1 MKIIDNLSET
11 KIFTILFIVGFC
23 VFGNSLF
30 NGFVGDEFIV
40 FYNHHVTMPLPM
52 AFLTFL
58 QSQIDTTNPHSL
70 LGQYYRPVPL
80 FYFSFIKHIFG
91 LTPFFLRTPI
101 LVLHICNAFI
111 LFIFFKRFF
120 SQKIAFASALIFLVH
135 PLNQEAVVYI
145 AVAQEV
151 FYFFFGGI
159 AMLLI
164 TSTHATVRK
173 NLLASALFLF
183 SFLSK
188 ESGVLFLL
196 AGILYLFLFMR
207 KKMIEK
213 IPYLLLP
220 SIVYLTLRFIASQN
234 SVIYIVKSNISSLPF
249 LDRMISV
256 PKIFFFYLS
265 YFLYP
270 QNVSIL
276 PKWVV
281 EKVDIE
287 NFYVPLFLDILG
299 IAFFV
304 LIFFLFIR
312 KSHKLKTI
320 YLFFAVIF
328 IMGIGLHLHIKALDQ
343 TVAARWFYFP
353 MIGLLGILC
362 ALTEYFKKFVLF
374 HKKIFLAVFIIVL
387 LFFAT
392 KTFLRNL
399 DFKDALT
406 LYTKDVNLPGENY
419 YLENNIGDQLAQ
431 QGKYDLAIIHFK
443 RSIKIN
449 PKWYIAYSN
458 LGVVYE
464 KKKDYTKAE
473 KYLLY
478 AIKGKFLPA
487 YENLARIYLLHKSPE
502 DARDFTLLAL
512 KEFPNSETLWLTLS
526 LSYYELGKYSLA
538 LPPALKSYQLSPQE
552 KTAVVIQA
560 IRERVK

>member
-1 MKIIDNLSET
+1 MKIVDNLS
-11 KIFTILFIVGFC
+11 KVNIFIIFFIVGLC

-40 FYNHHVTMPLPM
+40 FYNPHVTMPLPM
-52 AFLTFL
+52 AFLTFF

-70 LGQYYRPVPL
+70 LGQYYRPFPL
-80 FYFSFIKHIFG
+80 FYFSAIKHIFG
-91 LTPFFLRTPI
+91 LTPFFFRIPI

-111 LFIFFKRFF
+111 LYIFFKRFF
-120 SQKIAFASALIFLVH
+120 SKKIAIASALIFLIH

-151 FYFFFGGI
+151 FYFFFGGT
-159 AMLLI
+159 ALLLI
-164 TSTHATVRK
+164 TSPHTTLRK
-173 NLLASALFLF
+173 NLLASVLFLL
-183 SFLSK
+183 SLLSK
-188 ESGVLFLL
+188 ESGILFLL
-196 AGILYLFLFMR
+196 TTFFYLFFFMR
-207 KKMIEK
+207 KEMIRR
-213 IPYLLLP
+213 IPYLLL
-220 SIVYLTLRFIASQN
+220 SSVLYLPLRFIASQN
-234 SVIYIVKSNISSLPF
+234 NVIYIVKSNISSLPF
-249 LDRMISV
+249 FDRMISM

-265 YFLYP
+265 YFFYP

-281 EKVDIE
+281 EKVDMGS
-287 NFYVPLFLDILG
+287 FYIPLLLDILC
-299 IAFFV
+299 IIFFI
-304 LIFFLFIR
+304 LIFFIFIR
-312 KSHKLKTI
+312 KSHKLRSI
-320 YLFFAVIF
+320 FLFFAVMF
-328 IMGIGLHLHIKALDQ
+328 VVGIGLHLQIKALDQ

-353 MIGLLGILC
+353 MIGLLGMLSVFV
-362 ALTEYFKKFVLF
+362 EYFKKFIFF
-374 HKKIFLAVFIIVL
+374 HKKIFLALFILI
-387 LFFAT
+387 LFFFAS

-431 QGKYDLAIIHFK
+431 QGKYDMAIIHFK

-464 KKKDYTKAE
+464 QKKDYKMAE
-473 KYLLY
+473 KYLSY
-478 AIKGKFLPA
+478 AVAGKFLPA

-502 DARDFTLLAL
+502 EARDFTLRSL
-512 KEFPNSETLWLTLS
+512 KEFPKSETLWLTLS
-526 LSYYELGKYSLA
+526 LSYYELEKYTLA
-538 LPPALKSYQLSPQE
+538 LPPALKSYQISPQE

-560 IRERVK
+560 IRERIK